1 MAVAA
6 ELSYGRRR
14 RKRIEGFI
22 RVYGEF
28 IKRCRVVMES
38 NCMTGSGIP
47 SFIQFGLG
55 AGSDPNYYYY
65 LRENY
70 FCRSMRCSYVLR
82 NNQNILLWF
91 KLQI

>member
-6 ELSYGRRR
+6 ELSYGRR

-38 NCMTGSGIP
+38 NCILDRIRYALLLYPIRVG
-47 SFIQFGLG
+47 
-55 AGSDPNYYYY
+55 
-65 LRENY
+65 
-70 FCRSMRCSYVLR
+70 CRV
-82 NNQNILLWF
+82 
-91 KLQI
+91 